1 MLSDTSALH
10 FAALSAAV
18 FRKLSVRSRLRGSEI
33 LFGPLWLSL
42 YVWTVG
48 SCGVCM
54 AFKSP
59 LRLCKGSQGFVT
71 VSTPKVGGVHLK
83 LP

>member
-10 FAALSAAV
+10 FAVLSAAV
-18 FRKLSVRSRLRGSEI
+18 FRKLSVRSRLRCSEI

-48 SCGVCM
+48 SSGLCA

-59 LRLCKGSQGFVT
+59 VRLT
-71 VSTPKVGGVHLK
+71 LK
-83 LP
+83 RIFGLCYCMNTQA

>member
-10 FAALSAAV
+10 FAALSATV
-18 FRKLSVRSRLRGSEI
+18 LRKLSVRSRLRCSEI
-33 LFGPLWLSL
+33 LFSPLWLSL

-48 SCGVCM
+48 SSGVCV
-54 AFKSP
+54 AFK
-59 LRLCKGSQGFVT
+59 VT
-71 VSTPKVGGVHLK
+71 TKALHLK